1 MIESNKVEIIC
12 MLWLYKLPGLLG
24 IIDES
29 ITVEA
34 IVSGYATVN
43 CNNIEL
49 NFFNI
54 FRIVSKQFLKVNT
67 EVDLFLSVMNPVDK
81 KFNRT

>member
-1 MIESNKVEIIC
+1 MIESNKVEIIR
-12 MLWLYKLPGLLG
+12 MLWLYKISGLFR

-49 NFFNI
+49 NFSNI
-54 FRIVSKQFLKVNT
+54 FRIVSKQISKG
-67 EVDLFLSVMNPVDK
+67 
-81 KFNRT
+81 